1 MNKNTASK
9 LFGLVSTVAS
19 AFAGAVTL
27 GWKAAIGAGLA
38 AAATWF
44 IGYVH
49 DAPGAAALPPVEPGK

>member
-1 MNKNTASK
+1 MNKNTVSK
-9 LFGLVSTVAS
+9 LAGLVSTVAS

-44 IGYVH
+44 IGFVH
-49 DAPGAAALPPVEPGK
+49 DAPAQKVQP